1 MIPQPINRTS
11 RRAWPRIRL
20 LRTGRWG
27 LAAVACFLTTA
38 ELASAQS
45 SVFRTRRSASS
56 VALPLVVGGG
66 FEFETD
72 SDQTQYDLP
81 FFAQYSF
88 TETFQLSVETALSH
102 IDAKSQA
109 ASTLTGIDDLE
120 ATLEYEL
127 IRERRF
133 APSFTV
139 LGGARWPTSTDP
151 DLGSSGTDLAIGLI
165 ATKEINNFEFD
176 FNAIYTSSGDSGQQ
190 DILELPFALEYTLT
204 HKLSLAAEIAPT
216 LDMGGGGESQSET
229 ELTLGGIW
237 HSSEFWTFES
247 GLVLRDDSTWQ
258 LVFGWEYSFA
268 GD

>member
-1 MIPQPINRTS
+1 MIPQPIDLTSCRGS
-11 RRAWPRIRL
+11 RRTRL
-20 LRTGRWG
+20 LWTGRWG
-27 LAAVACFLTTA
+27 LAAAACFLTTS

-72 SDQTQYDLP
+72 SDQTQYDFPL
-81 FFAQYSF
+81 FAQYSF

-120 ATLEYEL
+120 AALEYEF

-133 APSFTV
+133 TPSFTV
-139 LGGARWPTSTDP
+139 LGGARLPTASDSN
-151 DLGSSGTDLAIGLI
+151 LGSSGTDLTIGLI
-165 ATKEINNFEFD
+165 ATKEINNFEID
-176 FNAIYTSSGDSGQQ
+176 FNAIYTASGDSGQQ
-190 DILELPFALEYTLT
+190 DILELPLALEYSLT
-204 HKLSLAAEIAPT
+204 HSFSLAAEIAPT
-216 LDMGGGGESQSET
+216 LDMGGGGESQSQI

-237 HSSEFWTFES
+237 QASPFWTLES